1 MDEPDT
7 ALPLHPVA
15 GVRLGVASA
24 QALRQD
30 RTDLTVIAIEDGALL
45 QAIFTRNAFAAAPV
59 TIARRHLALAS
70 PRYCVINAGNA
81 NAGTGEAGLENCRKV
96 CATLAHAR
104 RCPVEA
110 VLPFSTGVIG
120 EPLPVSQIC
129 KTLPACLQSLE
140 EAGWKKAARSIM
152 TTDRA
157 PKGYSEKLTLGGTE
171 ITVTGIAKGAGMIC
185 PDMATML
192 AFIATD
198 AHIEK
203 KLLGHMLQRAAGKTF
218 NRITVDGDTS
228 TNDAA
233 VLIATARGGGPEIRR
248 WDRNSERIAAAI
260 TRTCEHLALAIV
272 EDGEGAT
279 RIIDIRIEGGR
290 DEQECLRVAY
300 LIAHSPL
307 FKTACHGGSPNWGR
321 ILAAVG
327 RSGLNALDI
336 GQVNLFLGDLP
347 VVEQGSLSPRYNE
360 AKAKQ
365 FMAQKHLRFV
375 IHLGRGRTAAKIST
389 CDLSRDY
396 IRINEEY
403 LA

>member
-7 ALPLHPVA
+7 TLPLHPVA
-15 GVRLGVASA
+15 GVRLGVACA
-24 QALRQD
+24 QAFRQD
-30 RTDLTVIAIEDGALL
+30 RTDLTVIAIEDGASL

-59 TIARRHLALAS
+59 TIARRHLALAA

-81 NAGTGEAGLENCRKV
+81 NAGTGEAGLENCRQV
-96 CATLAHAR
+96 CATLAHAC
-104 RCPVEA
+104 RCPIEA

-120 EPLPVSQIC
+120 EHLPVSRIR
-129 KTLPACLQSLE
+129 KALPACLQSLE

-157 PKGYSEKLTLGGTE
+157 PKGYSEKLTLDGTD

-192 AFIATD
+192 AFVATD
-198 AHIEK
+198 ARIEK
-203 KLLGHMLQRAAGKTF
+203 ELLGHMLQRAAGKTF

-233 VLIATARGGGPEIRR
+233 VLIATARGNGPEIRG
-248 WDRNSERIAAAI
+248 WDRNGEKIADAI

-279 RIIDIRIEGGR
+279 RIIAIRIEGGR

-327 RSGLNALDI
+327 RSGLDALDI

-347 VVEQGSLSPRYNE
+347 VVERGNLSPRYDE
-360 AKAKQ
+360 AKAKRL
-365 FMAQKHLRFV
+365 MARKRLRFV
-375 IHLGRGRTAAKIST
+375 IHLGRGPAAAKIST
-389 CDLSRDY
+389 CDLSREY
-396 IRINEEY
+396 VRINAEY
-403 LA
+403 LS